1 MALTKNFV
9 VRNGLEVA
17 NNLLFADSA
26 TNTVG
31 VGTTVPV
38 YSLDVLGDIALENRL
53 FVGVSSSLVKVT
65 TGIASAASP
74 GVISGINTSLIRIN
88 DTLTETNNVYFR
100 PGTRVVSIG
109 ASIVNLNIAHKNG
122 IGSTTLTISVNR
134 RVTSGNQ
141 NNVLVSNGPYEGAE
155 WKEIESVVAINVE
168 QNDDDQNYN
177 IVFAGEPGVDIENS
191 LKVDTNGLVYN
202 PFYNRLGI
210 GGVPTVELDVTG
222 DITASGTVA
231 SDILNVTT
239 QSTLG
244 DADATSLDVTPGIS
258 NLSDVNAGNVE
269 ATSYRIGAG
278 PSLTSFQ
285 INTYNLYTQSGI
297 FNAELDPNHLLDSYD
312 INGSDFKVSE
322 YTFHIRN
329 AGNNQ
334 AQKLLVMQDGIN
346 AFSEEYGIMYN
357 PNIIVSIGA
366 TISGTTCELYANV
379 LAGIS
384 GNIRYRFLRHT
395 LL

>member
-17 NNLLFADSA
+17 TNLLFADSA

-74 GVISGINTSLIRIN
+74 GVISGIDTSLIRIH

-100 PGTRVVSIG
+100 PGTRVASIG
-109 ASIVNLNIAHKNG
+109 PSIINLNVAHKNG

-141 NNVLVSNGPYEGAE
+141 NNVLISNGEYEGAE

-177 IVFAGEPGVDIENS
+177 VIFAGEPGIDPENS
-191 LKVDTNGLVYN
+191 LKVDSNGLIYN

-210 GGVPTVELDVTG
+210 GGIPTVELDVTG
-222 DITASGTVA
+222 DIKAYNL
-231 SDILNVTT
+231 DI
-239 QSTLG
+239 STESSLG
-244 DADATSLDVTPGIS
+244 AADATSLTVNPGIS
-258 NLSDVNAGNVE
+258 NLSDVTAGDVE
-269 ATSYRIGAG
+269 ATSYRIGSG
-278 PSLTSFQ
+278 PSLTNFQ
-285 INTYNLYTQSGI
+285 INNYNLYIQSGI
-297 FNAELDPNHLLDSYD
+297 FNSSSTPSHILDSYD
-312 INGSDFKVSE
+312 VLGTDFKVCE
-322 YTFHIRN
+322 YTFHIRDST
-329 AGNNQ
+329 NNQ
-334 AQKLLVMQDGIN
+334 VQKVLIMQDGIN
-346 AFSEEYGIMYN
+346 SFSEEYGIIYN
-357 PNIIVSIGA
+357 PNIIVSIGT
-366 TISGTTCELYANV
+366 TINGNTCEIYANA

>member
-17 NNLLFADSA
+17 TNLLFADSA

-88 DTLTETNNVYFR
+88 DILTETNNVYFR
-100 PGTRVVSIG
+100 PGTRVTSIG
-109 ASIVNLNIAHKNG
+109 PSIVNLNVAHKNG

-141 NNVLVSNGPYEGAE
+141 NNVLISNGPYEGAE

-177 IVFAGEPGVDIENS
+177 VIFAGEPGIDPENS
-191 LKVDTNGLVYN
+191 LKVDSNGLIYN

-210 GGVPTVELDVTG
+210 GGIPTVELDVTG
-222 DITASGTVA
+222 DIKASNL
-231 SDILNVTT
+231 DIST
-239 QSTLG
+239 QSSLG
-244 DADATSLDVTPGIS
+244 AADATSLTVNPGTS
-258 NLSDVNAGNVE
+258 NLSDVTAGNVE
-269 ATSYRIGAG
+269 ATSYRIGSG
-278 PSLTSFQ
+278 PSLTNFQ
-285 INTYNLYTQSGI
+285 INTYNLFIQNGGFDATERNRGPFVI
-297 FNAELDPNHLLDSYD
+297 DSYD
-312 INGSDFKVSE
+312 VTATDFKVCE
-322 YTFHIRN
+322 YTFQIRHTPN
-329 AGNNQ
+329 IQ
-334 AQKLLVMQDGIN
+334 VQKLLVMQDGVD
-346 AFSEEYGIMYN
+346 AFAEQYGIMYN
-357 PNIIVSIGA
+357 PQIIVSIGA
-366 TISGTTCELYANV
+366 TISGTTCNV
-379 LAGIS
+379 LFTPVDAVIGS
-384 GNIRYRFLRHT
+384 VNYRFMRHT